1 MTETDYSA
9 KIAQMVPGTVW
20 AFREGPEIQLELV
33 QGDVVFLKEFPYS
46 ITQGTMKE
54 FFLYPTTLTDFLAN
68 YDIVEYD
75 ESQSSSD
82 SEVEADGN

>member
-9 KIAQMVPGTVW
+9 KIAQMVTGTVW

-33 QGDVVFLKEFPYS
+33 QGGVVFLKEFPYS
-46 ITQGTMKE
+46 ITKGTMKE

-75 ESQSSSD
+75 ESQSTTD
-82 SEVEADGN
+82 SQVEANGN